1 MNDTYGHP
9 MGDQV
14 LKGVARILREQ
25 ARDTDVVARYGGEE
39 FAVIMPETDAKNAL
53 AVAERIRERVM
64 NEVFQTDQGPL
75 KIAMSIG
82 VATFPDVAAQKQQL
96 IELADQCLYFAKR
109 NGRNQSVTVAQM
121 QAGRQHVA
129 GESLGGRTSAV
140 KSLWAV
146 RRWRRSWGCAAS

>member
-1 MNDTYGHP
+1 
-9 MGDQV
+9 
-14 LKGVARILREQ
+14 
-25 ARDTDVVARYGGEE
+25 VVARYGGEE

-75 KIAMSIG
+75 KITMSIG

-129 GESLGGRTSAV
+129 GE
-140 KSLWAV
+140 
-146 RRWRRSWGCAAS
+146 